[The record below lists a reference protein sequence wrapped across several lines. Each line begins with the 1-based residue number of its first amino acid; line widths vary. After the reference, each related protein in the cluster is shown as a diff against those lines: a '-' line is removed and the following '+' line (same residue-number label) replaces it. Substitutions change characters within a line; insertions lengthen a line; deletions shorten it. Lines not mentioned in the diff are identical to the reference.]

1 MSNQSK
7 VDLNV
12 VDVDAAASSDPL
24 DLAKLR
30 ITPEMMEGAAV
41 KKLLTTVP
49 VRKPNAQDFIRV
61 RRELPYRETLALIEL
76 RDERETFV
84 IDLNAVPEL
93 RNECF
98 FATCFTAITRT
109 GTLFLWPV
117 KVPASDGKALE
128 WHTSAAVAAQHA
140 MKGWVRVK
148 ADMGLGAYVIYEAAG
163 SIPEPEWPDLS
174 FDEILRLAFK
184 DKIVRSLEHPVVKRL
199 RGE

>member
-76 RDERETFV
+76 
-84 IDLNAVPEL
+84 
-93 RNECF
+93 
-98 FATCFTAITRT
+98 
-109 GTLFLWPV
+109 
-117 KVPASDGKALE
+117 
-128 WHTSAAVAAQHA
+128 Q
-140 MKGWVRVK
+140 
-148 ADMGLGAYVIYEAAG
+148 
-163 SIPEPEWPDLS
+163 
-174 FDEILRLAFK
+174 
-184 DKIVRSLEHPVVKRL
+184 
-199 RGE
+199 